1 MARRKGTSRPLGV
14 HTSIAGGLHLSIV
27 RAHDLG
33 CTTAQIFSHNP
44 RSWKTAAIGPD
55 EVSFLKEL
63 RDELDVNP
71 LFIHASYLI
80 NIASASDDLAER
92 SAALLEEEMERA
104 DAVGAEYVV
113 LHPGSAHDGEGK
125 RRAGR
130 TIREVLKGRG
140 YRAGLLIENTS
151 GKRGD
156 IAPRVADMAEIM
168 ETAEGLVRGVCIDT
182 CHAFA
187 AGYDLR
193 KQKTLQGFSD
203 ELEGQIGREDVC
215 LIHLNDSKQ
224 PMGSGV
230 DRHEHIGEGHIGA
243 RALGALLRHPTFRN
257 APVILETPKHHDEDD
272 RKNLRKTR
280 ALLRHN

>member
-1 MARRKGTSRPLGV
+1 MERCVGV
-14 HTSIAGGLHLSIV
+14 HVSIVGGLHLSIV
-27 RAHDLG
+27 RAHRLR

-44 RSWKTAAIGPD
+44 RGWKTTAINPD
-55 EVSFLKEL
+55 EASLLQSL
-63 RDELDVNP
+63 RNTFGVNP

-80 NIASASDDLAER
+80 NIASLSDDLAGK
-92 SAALLEEEMERA
+92 SKALLNEEMERA

-113 LHPGSAHDGEGK
+113 LHPGSAHDGGGR

-130 TIREVLKGRG
+130 VIREVLKGKSF
-140 YRAGLLIENTS
+140 RAGLLIENTS

-156 IAPRVADMAEIM
+156 IAPGMADMAEIM
-168 ETAEGLVRGVCIDT
+168 EAAEGLVRGICIDT

-193 KQKTLQGFSD
+193 KRKGLKVLSD
-203 ELEGQIGREDVC
+203 ELETYIGRDCVR
-215 LIHLNDSKQ
+215 LIHLNDSKK

-230 DRHEHIGEGHIGA
+230 DRHEHIGEGHIGT
-243 RALGALLRHPTFRN
+243 RALGAFLRHPTFRN
-257 APVILETPKHHDEDD
+257 APVILETPKHHADDD

-280 ALLRHN
+280 SLLRRS